1 MSHLLSFARTIRGR
15 NIGSPAPSL
24 SSFLADGDPTG
35 RRSGNRISS
44 TDVNFCPV
52 LRQYYYYDVC
62 VRDVKENLTTRSIL
76 DLASTIEGHEVGAE
90 VCFGV
95 PDPELGSNVVSVKLH
110 RLLGDIHEFR
120 YFPGILIL
128 SSSVQDKK

>member
-1 MSHLLSFARTIRGR
+1 M
-15 NIGSPAPSL
+15 
-24 SSFLADGDPTG
+24 
-35 RRSGNRISS
+35 
-44 TDVNFCPV
+44 
-52 LRQYYYYDVC
+52 
-62 VRDVKENLTTRSIL
+62 RDVKGNIATRSIL
-76 DLASTIEGHEVGAE
+76 DLASIIEGHEVGAE

-128 SSSVQDKK
+128 SSSIQEKIRSLAII

>member
-1 MSHLLSFARTIRGR
+1 
-15 NIGSPAPSL
+15 
-24 SSFLADGDPTG
+24 
-35 RRSGNRISS
+35 
-44 TDVNFCPV
+44 
-52 LRQYYYYDVC
+52 
-62 VRDVKENLTTRSIL
+62 VRDVKGNMTTRPIL
-76 DLASTIEGHEVGAE
+76 DLASIIEGHEVGAE